1 MNRRTNE
8 QGREVRTV
16 QVPEF
21 RVLKA
26 ENGEAARLTGHAAV
40 FNQVASGGWFNEKIA
55 PGAFADSLKSD
66 DVRALWNHNP
76 DMVLGRNKAGTL
88 KLYEDE
94 KGLVSEITPPDT
106 QFARDLLVSIERG
119 DITQMSFAFQTITE
133 AWEKGDEGQPDLR
146 TLVKVKLYDV
156 SPVTYPFYDGTDV
169 AVRSHDQWRSVSE
182 PVPWRREL
190 LRRRIKIFD
199 MAAGNK

>member
-1 MNRRTNE
+1 
-8 QGREVRTV
+8 V

-21 RVLKA
+21 RVLK
-26 ENGEAARLTGHAAV
+26 GEGGEPARLTGHAAV
-40 FNQVASGGWFNEKIA
+40 FNQVASGGWFQEKIA